1 MQQGAES
8 EAVQASSSKFL
19 FLSEFLSKI
28 GSHLLASSGIM
39 EKEHWH
45 GILFKPNPSR
55 PSDLIGL

>member
-1 MQQGAES
+1 MSVTKLVETLIVS
-8 EAVQASSSKFL
+8 
-19 FLSEFLSKI
+19 LSEFLSKI